1 MPAIG
6 QEWSGMDVAVFA
18 STASRWIEPSVN
30 KCCSMCSCGKRKDF
44 CCMWPTV
51 DRYTIFNLRM
61 DVERTSAAR
70 SVRLFLG
77 WSENMSRFISRHL
90 SLYSS
95 PSLCP
100 PPNPLTDEG
109 RCRETITLLLRHNG
123 NKQGVIWCTCSP
135 SLLFI
140 HKGDNR
146 REVRVKQHCV
156 ISRCFSFA
164 FVEEIKS
171 NISRSFDFIYI

>member
-100 PPNPLTDEG
+100 PPILWLMKGGAG
-109 RCRETITLLLRHNG
+109 RQLHSSWDIMGTSKVWFDVLVLRLFSSFTKEIIEEKLEWSSTVSFH
-123 NKQGVIWCTCSP
+123 VVFL
-135 SLLFI
+135 SLSLR
-140 HKGDNR
+140 K
-146 REVRVKQHCV
+146 
-156 ISRCFSFA
+156 
-164 FVEEIKS
+164 
-171 NISRSFDFIYI
+171 